1 MIIRFVDI
9 GGIFYHHYANFL
21 IIIKCLDEIV
31 SALSLTGSLFIY
43 ILIGTGVQFWVKT
56 IVVLAKN
63 KIQNFENCIN
73 NLSEPMKI
81 LNIKNAT

>member
-9 GGIFYHHYANFL
+9 GGIFDHHYANFL

-43 ILIGTGVQFWVKT
+43 ILIGTGV
-56 IVVLAKN
+56 
-63 KIQNFENCIN
+63 
-73 NLSEPMKI
+73 
-81 LNIKNAT
+81 

>member
-9 GGIFYHHYANFL
+9 GGIFDHHYANFL